1 MFDFSIIV
9 KFTIPFLLGGLIFF
23 SLLIAPTV
31 FISLDEKSARK
42 FLRNLFPKIYL
53 FAGMISFF
61 ISVFLFL
68 INSFLSFVF
77 IIVTLGYVFSRQFLM
92 PKINP
97 RIHDRLIQGAF
108 PDRHK
113 SSNLFLSLRVSIGN
127 QKPSCL

>member
-77 IIVTLGYVFSRQFLM
+77 IIVTLGYAFSRQFLM
-92 PKINP
+92 PKINEAS
-97 RIHDRLIQGAF
+97 D
-108 PDRHK
+108 K
-113 SSNLFLSLRVSIGN
+113 KNE
-127 QKPSCL
+127 

>member
-42 FLRNLFPKIYL
+42 FQETCFKNL
-53 FAGMISFF
+53 SFRWDDF
-61 ISVFLFL
+61 FFYFSFSFL
-68 INSFLSFVF
+68 NYYFLSFVF

-92 PKINP
+92 PKINEASDKKNVSDFKKLH
-97 RIHDRLIQGAF
+97 RFSVVIFMIQIIIMI
-108 PDRHK
+108 
-113 SSNLFLSLRVSIGN
+113 LVYTQI
-127 QKPSCL
+127 

>member
-61 ISVFLFL
+61 FSVFLFL

-77 IIVTLGYVFSRQFLM
+77 IIVTLGYVFFRDNF
-92 PKINP
+92 
-97 RIHDRLIQGAF
+97 
-108 PDRHK
+108 
-113 SSNLFLSLRVSIGN
+113 
-127 QKPSCL
+127 